1 MSEEVKDKLEEEIQ
15 GQEEIKEEAENVEK
29 EENELEKIKAE
40 LEEYK
45 KAYAIKMA
53 DFQNFSKRKEKELQD
68 FKEYAAKDIILKVL
82 ENLDNLERAQLAT
95 NDTNNIEALIEGLN
109 MSVNNFKEML
119 KHEGV
124 EEIEAQDKI
133 YDATEHHAIT
143 TISDKEKA
151 NNTVVFVSQKGYK
164 LKGRVIRPS
173 MVVIN
178 KIEEEKKKEE

>member
-15 GQEEIKEEAENVEK
+15 EQEAIKEEVENVDP
-29 EENELEKIKAE
+29 EENELDKVKSE

-53 DFQNFSKRKEKELQD
+53 DFQNFARRKEKELQD
-68 FKEYAAKDIILKVL
+68 FKEYAARDIILKVL

-95 NDTNNIEALIEGLN
+95 NDNNNIEALIEGLN

-143 TISDKEKA
+143 TISDKEKE

-178 KIEEEKKKEE
+178 KIEEESK

>member
-29 EENELEKIKAE
+29 EENELDKIKAE

-82 ENLDNLERAQLAT
+82 ENLDNLERAQLAM
-95 NDTNNIEALIEGLN
+95 NDTNNIEVLIEGLN

-178 KIEEEKKKEE
+178 KIEEENK

>member
-15 GQEEIKEEAENVEK
+15 GQEEIKEEVENVEK

-95 NDTNNIEALIEGLN
+95 NDTNNMEALIEGLN

-173 MVVIN
+173 KDVKK
-178 KIEEEKKKEE
+178 KIEEENK

>member
-15 GQEEIKEEAENVEK
+15 GQEEIKEEVENVEK

-95 NDTNNIEALIEGLN
+95 NDTNNMEALIEGLN

-143 TISDKEKA
+143 TTSDKEKA

-178 KIEEEKKKEE
+178 KIEEENK

>member
-15 GQEEIKEEAENVEK
+15 GQEEIKEEVENVEK

-124 EEIEAQDKI
+124 EEIEAQDKV

-178 KIEEEKKKEE
+178 KIEEENK

>member
-15 GQEEIKEEAENVEK
+15 EQEEIKEEVENVEK
-29 EENELEKIKAE
+29 EENELDKIKAE
-40 LEEYK
+40 LEEYR

-82 ENLDNLERAQLAT
+82 ERAQLAT
-95 NDTNNIEALIEGLN
+95 NDTNNMEALIEGLN

-151 NNTVVFVSQKGYK
+151 NNIVVFVSQKGYK

-178 KIEEEKKKEE
+178 KIEEENK

>member
-143 TISDKEKA
+143 TISDKEKV

-178 KIEEEKKKEE
+178 KIEEENK

>member
-15 GQEEIKEEAENVEK
+15 EQEVIKEEVENVEP
-29 EENELEKIKAE
+29 EENELDKVKAE

-53 DFQNFSKRKEKELQD
+53 DFQNFARRKEKELQD
-68 FKEYAAKDIILKVL
+68 FKEYAARDIILKVL

-95 NDTNNIEALIEGLN
+95 NDNNNIEALIEGLN

-143 TISDKEKA
+143 TISDKEKE

-178 KIEEEKKKEE
+178 KIEEESK

>member
-15 GQEEIKEEAENVEK
+15 GQEEMKEEVENVEK

-95 NDTNNIEALIEGLN
+95 NDTNNMEALIEGLN

-178 KIEEEKKKEE
+178 KIEEENK

>member
-15 GQEEIKEEAENVEK
+15 GQEEIKEEVENVEK
-29 EENELEKIKAE
+29 EENELDKIKAE

-95 NDTNNIEALIEGLN
+95 NDTNNMEALIEGLN

-143 TISDKEKA
+143 TISDKEKE

-178 KIEEEKKKEE
+178 KIEEESK

>member
-15 GQEEIKEEAENVEK
+15 EQEAIKEEVENVEP
-29 EENELEKIKAE
+29 EENELDKVKAE

-53 DFQNFSKRKEKELQD
+53 DFQNFARRKEKELQD
-68 FKEYAAKDIILKVL
+68 FKEYAARDIILKVL

-95 NDTNNIEALIEGLN
+95 NDNNNIEALIEGLN

-143 TISDKEKA
+143 TISDKEKE

-178 KIEEEKKKEE
+178 KIEEENK

>member
-15 GQEEIKEEAENVEK
+15 EQEAIKEEVENVEP
-29 EENELEKIKAE
+29 EENELDKVKAE

-53 DFQNFSKRKEKELQD
+53 DFQNFARRKEKELQD

-95 NDTNNIEALIEGLN
+95 NDNNNIEALIEGLN

-143 TISDKEKA
+143 TISDKEKE

-178 KIEEEKKKEE
+178 KIEEESK

>member
-15 GQEEIKEEAENVEK
+15 EQEEIKEEVENVEK
-29 EENELEKIKAE
+29 EGNELDKIKAE

-178 KIEEEKKKEE
+178 KIEEENK

>member
-15 GQEEIKEEAENVEK
+15 GQEEIKEEVENVEK

-164 LKGRVIRPS
+164 LKGRVLRPS

-178 KIEEEKKKEE
+178 KIEEENK

>member
-15 GQEEIKEEAENVEK
+15 GQEEIKEEVENVEK

-124 EEIEAQDKI
+124 EEIEAQDKM

-178 KIEEEKKKEE
+178 KIEEENK

>member
-95 NDTNNIEALIEGLN
+95 NDTNNMEALIEGLN

-178 KIEEEKKKEE
+178 KIEEENK

>member
-15 GQEEIKEEAENVEK
+15 GQEEIKEEVENVEK

-95 NDTNNIEALIEGLN
+95 NDTNNMEALIEGLN

-119 KHEGV
+119 NHEGV

-178 KIEEEKKKEE
+178 KIEEENK